1 MRTQDVVSG
10 ERMAPP
16 IDQASVYP
24 LSDDDDAGLPSH
36 LFLKHLRA
44 HSPGLRAYA
53 TMLLGSVGEAD
64 DLVQET
70 LLRAWRYRGSFRADT
85 SAKAWLFRILRNE
98 FLTWVSRPR
107 HTEDVGGRLA
117 ARLSAPA
124 TQETSVRCSDT
135 LRALQKLT
143 PRSRE
148 VLALMAAGT
157 SYEDAA
163 MICHCS
169 VGTVKSRINRARE
182 TLLRLVDGDDE

>member
-1 MRTQDVVSG
+1 
-10 ERMAPP
+10 
-16 IDQASVYP
+16 
-24 LSDDDDAGLPSH
+24 
-36 LFLKHLRA
+36 
-44 HSPGLRAYA
+44 
-53 TMLLGSVGEAD
+53 MLLGSVSEAD

-70 LLRAWRYRGSFRADT
+70 LLRAWRYRSSFRADT
-85 SAKAWLFRILRNE
+85 SARAWLFRILRNE

-107 HTEDVGGRLA
+107 HSEDVGGRLA
-117 ARLSAPA
+117 ARLAAPP
-124 TQETSVRCSDT
+124 TQEASIRCSDT

-163 MICHCS
+163 TICRCS

-182 TLLRLVDGDDE
+182 TLLKLVDGDDD